1 MLRAALVK
9 SNTDDLGCADTT
21 NATTAAIKE
30 ALSDRG
36 LPVSNRARITTAVKT
51 TVTATPIKNRP
62 VGLCQ
67 FKAEPTSLRHYLPSF
82 YGRR

>member
-21 NATTAAIKE
+21 NATTKE

-67 FKAEPTSLRHYLPSF
+67 FKAEPTSLRHYRPSF